1 MRFLKK
7 LFQKTYKT
15 TRSISGLV
23 RTEFNFTK
31 VKESEPTIITIG
43 NQFNCSMDIVV
54 VKRTYV
60 MERNK
65 GLFFTRYKKF
75 FIYQVTGIVP
85 ECLPTKMRKVM
96 NSTLQIPTLLPRI
109 YPEEYRIN
117 AVVSAFLDIK
127 MSIILKNGQD

>member
-1 MRFLKK
+1 MRFLKS
-7 LFQKTYKT
+7 LFQKTYKVP
-15 TRSISGLV
+15 RSISRIV

-31 VKESEPTIITIG
+31 IKESEPAIITITSSM
-43 NQFNCSMDIVV
+43 NCSMDIVV
-54 VKRTYV
+54 VKRTYM

-75 FIYQVTGIVP
+75 YIYQVTGIVP
-85 ECLPTKMRKVM
+85 ECFPTRMRKVM
-96 NSTLQIPTLLPRI
+96 NSTLQIPTLLPSI

-127 MSIILKNGQD
+127 MSIILKNGQE